1 MQNLNPLF
9 SLIRLWAEDRNLIN
23 GSTSDK
29 QALKLISEFGEI
41 GQAVTLGVIA
51 ETEEQGEEAV
61 KQVADGI
68 GDTIV
73 VLTIMAAQEG
83 FSIESAI
90 NEFRDDTTEGYGF
103 YRAASAIGRLSDAI
117 LKRNEIEI
125 RAFTGYAV
133 WHLNELAEW
142 FGLSLASC
150 LELAY
155 DEIKDRKGVMYN
167 GAFIKSDDA
176 RYEAIMAEL
185 GK

>member
-9 SLIRLWAEDRNLIN
+9 SLIRLWASDRNLID

-41 GQAVTLGVIA
+41 GFAVAEGAMA
-51 ETEEQGEEAV
+51 ETEEQADKARTAV
-61 KQVADGI
+61 VDGI

-83 FSIESAI
+83 FNVECSIE
-90 NEFRDDTTEGYGF
+90 EFKAESVLGYGF
-103 YRAASAIGRLSDAI
+103 YQTASAIGRLGDAI
-117 LKRNEIEI
+117 LKRNEQEI
-125 RAFTGYAV
+125 RAFTGYAIH
-133 WHLNELAEW
+133 HLAELADF
-142 FGLSLASC
+142 FGVSLHECVSH
-150 LELAY
+150 AY
-155 DEIKDRKGVMYN
+155 NEIKDRKGVMYN